1 MATQEVTKLK
11 EEIEVLKEEIKEL
24 SSNLKEVTESK
35 VNKAAS
41 KLDVFEDLSMDELK
55 AKIYELKT
63 KGLDEVG
70 EIETKIKNDPFKSVA
85 ITFGLGFLAAWLAKK

>member
-11 EEIEVLKEEIKEL
+11 EEIEVLKADLKEL
-24 SSNLKEVTESK
+24 SSTLKEVSSSK
-35 VNKAAS
+35 VNKSAS

-55 AKIYELKT
+55 AKLYELKT

-70 EIETKIKNDPFKSVA
+70 EVEAKIKNDPFKSVA

>member
-11 EEIEVLKEEIKEL
+11 EEIEALKSDIKEL
-24 SSNLKEVTESK
+24 SSTLKEVTSAK
-35 VNKAAS
+35 VNKSAS

-55 AKIYELKT
+55 AKLYELKT

>member
-11 EEIEVLKEEIKEL
+11 EEIEVLKADIKEL
-24 SSNLKEVTESK
+24 SSTLKEVTSAK
-35 VNKAAS
+35 VNKSAS

-55 AKIYELKT
+55 AKLYELKT

>member
-11 EEIEVLKEEIKEL
+11 EEIEVLKADIKEL
-24 SSNLKEVTESK
+24 TSSLKEATESK
-35 VNKAAS
+35 VNKTAS
-41 KLDVFEDLSMDELK
+41 KLDIFEDLSMDELK
-55 AKIYELKT
+55 TKLYELKT